1 MKIRWINWLDR
12 AMSRVDGRM
21 ASAVSVVFLAFVFW
35 ALPAASQAGVDVGL
49 TQSIDTSFGMSAD
62 QLWAIAEGYGAT
74 IRQAYILQRWTFDVV
89 WPIVYTSFFM
99 ISSLYLGKK
108 IILNIFGKMLLLIIP
123 LGVLFD
129 FLENSLVSLVF
140 ALFPIRIIGLTE
152 AAVLMTPIKWG
163 FVSSSMILVLGLAG
177 VALVRPWIK
186 KIRSLCRMD

>member
-12 AMSRVDGRM
+12 AMSRVDRRM

>member
-1 MKIRWINWLDR
+1 ML
-12 AMSRVDGRM
+12 RVNGPV
-21 ASAVSVVFLAFVFW
+21 ASGVSLVFLAFVLW

-62 QLWAIAEGYGAT
+62 QLWVIAESYGPT
-74 IRQAYILQRWTFDVV
+74 IRQAYIVQRWTFDVL

-99 ISSLYLGKK
+99 SSALYLGKK
-108 IILNIFGKMLLLIIP
+108 IKLNDGGKTLLFLIP

-129 FLENSLVSLVF
+129 LLENSLVSLVF

-152 AAVLMTPIKWG
+152 AAVLMTPIKWV
-163 FVSSSMILVLGLAG
+163 FVSLSMILVLGLAG

-186 KIRSLCRMD
+186 K

>member
-1 MKIRWINWLDR
+1 MKTRWINWVDR
-12 AMSRVDGRM
+12 AMSRIDGRI
-21 ASAVSVVFLAFVFW
+21 ASAVGVVFLAFVLW

-49 TQSIDTSFGMSAD
+49 TQSIDTSFVMSAD
-62 QLWAIAEGYGAT
+62 QLWAIAEGYGPT
-74 IRQAYILQRWTFDVV
+74 VRQAYILQRWTFDVV

-99 ISSLYLGKK
+99 ISALYLGKK
-108 IILNIFGKMLLLIIP
+108 IKLNVFVKMLLLIIP

-152 AAVLMTPIKWG
+152 AAVLMTPIKWV
-163 FVSSSMILVLGLAG
+163 FVSLSMILVLGLAG

-186 KIRSLCRMD
+186 Q